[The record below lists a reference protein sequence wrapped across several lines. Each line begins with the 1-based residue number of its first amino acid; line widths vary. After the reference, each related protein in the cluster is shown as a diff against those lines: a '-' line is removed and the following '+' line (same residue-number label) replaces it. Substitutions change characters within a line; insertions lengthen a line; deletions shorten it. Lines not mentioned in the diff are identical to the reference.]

1 MQTGLLPIGEGAR
14 HIRFPGSA
22 GRAGG
27 LRILILSHSGGTLMA
42 NAATRTKRLNE
53 TKMVLRQP
61 LLLIAIILS
70 FALLLLFVIYPLAK
84 TLIYSLTD
92 ETGAFSLANLIS
104 ILQTPRYGKVFGR
117 TMALGLIVAVIAT
130 FIGYVFA
137 YTVTRVD
144 IPGKGFFKT
153 MATLPILSPPFVLS
167 LSIIFLFGKQGLISK
182 DLLGITGSSV
192 YGLKSLIV
200 VQVMSFF
207 PIAYLTLSG
216 ILSSI
221 DASVEDAACNMGA
234 GRWKTFWTVTFPL
247 SLPGIISGAL
257 LVFIQS
263 LEDFSN
269 PATIGGD
276 YTTLSIEVYN
286 IITGSY
292 DMRKGSVLA
301 LLLLLPAVIAYLL
314 NKYWVN
320 KKSFVTVTGKPTQ
333 ARKLIEEPHIKWP
346 LFIFCLLVSSIIIL
360 FYGTVI
366 FASFVRTWGVDF
378 SLTLDQYRKALQ
390 YGWDSLKNS
399 MVLGLISAVI
409 GGLLGMVIAYITA
422 KRNYFGKRFIEVS
435 SVLMFAV
442 PGTVLGISYILG
454 FNSKPLALT
463 GTGVILVIVF
473 TFRNMPVA
481 IESGTTT
488 LLQID
493 NSIEDA
499 STILGADTG
508 YSFRRIT
515 LPMLKNAF
523 FSGIVYSFTKAIT
536 AVSAVIFLVSPRWK
550 LVTSNIYS
558 LFDMAKYGQAA
569 AFVTMMVGILLVFIG
584 LFSTV
589 INFLLA
595 PRSKVPQAKT
605 KTEETK

>member
-1 MQTGLLPIGEGAR
+1 
-14 HIRFPGSA
+14 
-22 GRAGG
+22 
-27 LRILILSHSGGTLMA
+27 MA
-42 NAATRTKRLNE
+42 NATTRTKRLNE
-53 TKMVLRQP
+53 TKMILQQP

-92 ETGAFSLANLIS
+92 ETGAFSLANLIA

-137 YTVTRVD
+137 YTVTRVN

-182 DLLGITGSSV
+182 NLLGITGSSV
-192 YGLKSLIV
+192 YGMKSLIV

-333 ARKLIEEPHIKWP
+333 ARKLINEPHIKWP
-346 LFIFCLLVSSIIIL
+346 LFAFCLIVSVIIIL

-399 MVLGLISAVI
+399 MTLGLISAII

-422 KRNYFGKRFIEVS
+422 KRNYYGKRFIEVS

-463 GTGVILVIVF
+463 GTGIILVIVF

-493 NSIEDA
+493 NSIEEA

-584 LFSTV
+584 LFNAV

-595 PRSKVPQAKT
+595 PRSKVPQAKSN
-605 KTEETK
+605 TEESK

>member
-1 MQTGLLPIGEGAR
+1 
-14 HIRFPGSA
+14 
-22 GRAGG
+22 
-27 LRILILSHSGGTLMA
+27 MA
-42 NAATRTKRLNE
+42 NATTRAKRLNE
-53 TKMVLRQP
+53 TKMILRQP

-92 ETGAFSLANLIS
+92 ETGAFSLANLIA

-137 YTVTRVD
+137 YTVTRVN

-182 DLLGITGSSV
+182 NLLGITGSSV
-192 YGLKSLIV
+192 YGMKSLIV

-301 LLLLLPAVIAYLL
+301 LLLLLVIAYLL

-320 KKSFVTVTGKPTQ
+320 KKSFVTRTGKPTQ
-333 ARKLIEEPHIKWP
+333 ARKLINEPHIKWP
-346 LFIFCLLVSSIIIL
+346 LFAFCLIVSVIIIL

-378 SLTLDQYRKALQ
+378 SLTLDQYHKALQ

-399 MVLGLISAVI
+399 MTLGLISAII

-422 KRNYFGKRFIEVS
+422 KRNYYGKRFIEVS

-463 GTGVILVIVF
+463 GTGIILVIVF

-493 NSIEDA
+493 NSIEEA

-584 LFSTV
+584 LFNAV

-595 PRSKVPQAKT
+595 PRSKVPQAKSN
-605 KTEETK
+605 TEESK

>member
-1 MQTGLLPIGEGAR
+1 MAHTTT
-14 HIRFPGSA
+14 
-22 GRAGG
+22 RA
-27 LRILILSHSGGTLMA
+27 
-42 NAATRTKRLNE
+42 KRLNE
-53 TKMVLRQP
+53 TKMIFRQP
-61 LLLIAIILS
+61 LLLVAIILS
-70 FALLLLFVIYPLAK
+70 MALLLLFVVYPLAK
-84 TLIYSLTD
+84 MLVYSLTD

-117 TMALGLIVAVIAT
+117 TMALGLIVAAIAT
-130 FIGYVFA
+130 FVGYVFA
-137 YTVTRVD
+137 YTITRVNV
-144 IPGKGFFKT
+144 PAKGFLKT

-182 DLLGITGSSV
+182 NLLHIANSSV
-192 YGLKSLIV
+192 YGMKSLIV

-216 ILSSI
+216 ILASI

-333 ARKLIEEPHIKWP
+333 ARKLIDEPHIKWP
-346 LFIFCLLVSSIIIL
+346 LFAFCMIVSAVIIL

-366 FASFVRTWGVDF
+366 FASFVRTWGIDF
-378 SLTLDQYRKALQ
+378 SLTLDQYRRALQ

-399 MVLGLISAVI
+399 IVLGVISAVI
-409 GGLLGMVIAYITA
+409 GGLLGMIIAYITA

-481 IESGTTT
+481 IESGSTT

-493 NSIEDA
+493 NSIEEA

-515 LPMLKNAF
+515 LPILKNAF

-558 LFDMAKYGQAA
+558 LFDLAKYGQAA

-584 LFSTV
+584 LFNTV
-589 INFLLA
+589 INLLLA
-595 PRSKVPQAKT
+595 PRSRVPQAKT
-605 KTEETK
+605 TSKTEGSK

>member
-1 MQTGLLPIGEGAR
+1 
-14 HIRFPGSA
+14 
-22 GRAGG
+22 
-27 LRILILSHSGGTLMA
+27 MA
-42 NAATRTKRLNE
+42 NATTRAKRLNE
-53 TKMVLRQP
+53 TKMILRQP

-92 ETGAFSLANLIS
+92 ETGAFSLANLIT

-137 YTVTRVD
+137 YTVTRVNV
-144 IPGKGFFKT
+144 PAKGFFKT

-182 DLLGITGSSV
+182 NLLGITGSSV

-216 ILSSI
+216 ILASI

-234 GRWKTFWTVTFPL
+234 GRWKTFWTVTFLL

-346 LFIFCLLVSSIIIL
+346 LFAFCLIVSAIIIL

-399 MVLGLISAVI
+399 MTLGLISAVI

-422 KRNYFGKRFIEVS
+422 KRNYYGKRFIEVA

-463 GTGVILVIVF
+463 GTGLILVIVF

-493 NSIEDA
+493 NSIEEA

-558 LFDMAKYGQAA
+558 LFDLAKYGQAA

-584 LFSTV
+584 LFNTV

-605 KTEETK
+605 KTEESK

>member
-1 MQTGLLPIGEGAR
+1 
-14 HIRFPGSA
+14 
-22 GRAGG
+22 
-27 LRILILSHSGGTLMA
+27 MA
-42 NAATRTKRLNE
+42 NATTRTKRLNE
-53 TKMVLRQP
+53 TKMILRQP
-61 LLLIAIILS
+61 LLLIAILLS

-92 ETGAFSLANLIS
+92 ETGAFSLANLIT

-117 TMALGLIVAVIAT
+117 TMALGLIVAFIAT
-130 FIGYVFA
+130 FIGYIFA
-137 YTVTRVD
+137 YTVTRVNV
-144 IPGKGFFKT
+144 PCKGFLKT

-182 DLLGITGSSV
+182 NLLGITGSSV

-216 ILSSI
+216 ILASI

-301 LLLLLPAVIAYLL
+301 LLLLLPAVIAYLF

-346 LFIFCLLVSSIIIL
+346 LFAFCLIVSAIIIL

-399 MVLGLISAVI
+399 MTLGLISAVI

-422 KRNYFGKRFIEVS
+422 KRNYYGKRFIEVA

-463 GTGVILVIVF
+463 GTGLILVIVF

-493 NSIEDA
+493 NSIEEA

-558 LFDMAKYGQAA
+558 LFDLAKYGQAA

-584 LFSTV
+584 LFNTV
-589 INFLLA
+589 INLLLA
-595 PRSKVPQAKT
+595 PRSKVPQAKS
-605 KTEETK
+605 KTEESK

>member
-1 MQTGLLPIGEGAR
+1 
-14 HIRFPGSA
+14 
-22 GRAGG
+22 
-27 LRILILSHSGGTLMA
+27 MA
-42 NAATRTKRLNE
+42 NATTRAKRLNE
-53 TKMVLRQP
+53 TKMILRQP

-92 ETGAFSLANLIS
+92 GTGAFSLANLIT

-137 YTVTRVD
+137 YTVTRVNV
-144 IPGKGFFKT
+144 PAKGFFKT

-182 DLLGITGSSV
+182 NLLGITGSSV

-216 ILSSI
+216 ILASI

-346 LFIFCLLVSSIIIL
+346 LFAFCLIVSAIIIL

-399 MVLGLISAVI
+399 MTLGLISAVI

-422 KRNYFGKRFIEVS
+422 KRNYFGKRFIEIS

-463 GTGVILVIVF
+463 GTGIILVIVF

-493 NSIEDA
+493 NSIEEA

-558 LFDMAKYGQAA
+558 LFDLAKYGQAA

-584 LFSTV
+584 LFNTV

-605 KTEETK
+605 KTEESK

>member
-1 MQTGLLPIGEGAR
+1 
-14 HIRFPGSA
+14 
-22 GRAGG
+22 
-27 LRILILSHSGGTLMA
+27 MA
-42 NAATRTKRLNE
+42 NATTRAKRLNE
-53 TKMVLRQP
+53 TKMILQQP

-92 ETGAFSLANLIS
+92 ETGAFSLANLIA

-117 TMALGLIVAVIAT
+117 TMALSLIVAVIAT

-137 YTVTRVD
+137 YTVTRVN

-182 DLLGITGSSV
+182 NLLGITGSSV
-192 YGLKSLIV
+192 YGMKSLIV

-333 ARKLIEEPHIKWP
+333 ARKLINEPHIKWP
-346 LFIFCLLVSSIIIL
+346 LFAFCLIVSVIIIL

-399 MVLGLISAVI
+399 MTLGLISAII

-422 KRNYFGKRFIEVS
+422 KRNYYGKRFIEVS

-463 GTGVILVIVF
+463 GTGIILVIVF

-493 NSIEDA
+493 NSIEEA

-584 LFSTV
+584 LFNAV

-595 PRSKVPQAKT
+595 PRSKVPQAKSN
-605 KTEETK
+605 TEESK

>member
-1 MQTGLLPIGEGAR
+1 
-14 HIRFPGSA
+14 
-22 GRAGG
+22 
-27 LRILILSHSGGTLMA
+27 MA
-42 NAATRTKRLNE
+42 NATTRAKRLNE
-53 TKMVLRQP
+53 TKMILQQP

-92 ETGAFSLANLIS
+92 ETGAFSLANLIA

-137 YTVTRVD
+137 YTVTRVN

-182 DLLGITGSSV
+182 NLLGITGSSV
-192 YGLKSLIV
+192 YGMKSLIV

-269 PATIGGD
+269 TATIGGD

-333 ARKLIEEPHIKWP
+333 ARKLINESHIKWP
-346 LFIFCLLVSSIIIL
+346 LFAFCLIVSVIIIL

-399 MVLGLISAVI
+399 MTLGLISAII

-422 KRNYFGKRFIEVS
+422 KRNYYGKRFIEVS

-463 GTGVILVIVF
+463 GTGIILVIVF

-493 NSIEDA
+493 NSIEEA

-584 LFSTV
+584 LFNAV

-595 PRSKVPQAKT
+595 PRSKVPQAKSN
-605 KTEETK
+605 TEESK

>member
-1 MQTGLLPIGEGAR
+1 
-14 HIRFPGSA
+14 
-22 GRAGG
+22 
-27 LRILILSHSGGTLMA
+27 MA
-42 NAATRTKRLNE
+42 NATTRAKRLNE
-53 TKMVLRQP
+53 TKMILRQP

-92 ETGAFSLANLIS
+92 ETGAFSLANLIT

-137 YTVTRVD
+137 YTVTRVNV
-144 IPGKGFFKT
+144 PAKGFFKT

-182 DLLGITGSSV
+182 NLLGITGSSV

-216 ILSSI
+216 ILASI

-234 GRWKTFWTVTFPL
+234 SRWKTFWTVTFPL

-320 KKSFVTVTGKPTQ
+320 KKSFVTVTGKPT
-333 ARKLIEEPHIKWP
+333 RPGSSLRNPTSSGP
-346 LFIFCLLVSSIIIL
+346 CLL
-360 FYGTVI
+360 
-366 FASFVRTWGVDF
+366 
-378 SLTLDQYRKALQ
+378 
-390 YGWDSLKNS
+390 
-399 MVLGLISAVI
+399 SA
-409 GGLLGMVIAYITA
+409 
-422 KRNYFGKRFIEVS
+422 
-435 SVLMFAV
+435 
-442 PGTVLGISYILG
+442 
-454 FNSKPLALT
+454 
-463 GTGVILVIVF
+463 
-473 TFRNMPVA
+473 
-481 IESGTTT
+481 
-488 LLQID
+488 
-493 NSIEDA
+493 
-499 STILGADTG
+499 
-508 YSFRRIT
+508 
-515 LPMLKNAF
+515 
-523 FSGIVYSFTKAIT
+523 
-536 AVSAVIFLVSPRWK
+536 
-550 LVTSNIYS
+550 
-558 LFDMAKYGQAA
+558 
-569 AFVTMMVGILLVFIG
+569 
-584 LFSTV
+584 
-589 INFLLA
+589 
-595 PRSKVPQAKT
+595 
-605 KTEETK
+605 

>member
-1 MQTGLLPIGEGAR
+1 
-14 HIRFPGSA
+14 
-22 GRAGG
+22 
-27 LRILILSHSGGTLMA
+27 MA
-42 NAATRTKRLNE
+42 NAAGSGGKSAARLKRRNE
-53 TKMVLRQP
+53 SKMIMRQP
-61 LLLIAIILS
+61 IMLISILTVIV
-70 FALLLLFVIYPLAK
+70 LLLLFVIYPLVK
-84 TLIYSLTD
+84 ILLFSLTD
-92 ETGAFSLANLIS
+92 ASGTFSLATAAEIFS
-104 ILQTPRYGKVFGR
+104 TSRYLKTFGR
-117 TMALGLIVAVIAT
+117 TMVLGVIVAVIAT
-130 FIGYVFA
+130 FIGYIFA
-137 YTVTRVD
+137 YTITRTNV
-144 IPGKGFFKT
+144 PCKGFLKT
-153 MATLPILSPPFVLS
+153 IATLPILSPPFILC
-167 LSIIFLFGKQGLISK
+167 LSIIFLFGRQGLITNG
-182 DLLGITGSSV
+182 LLKITDNDV
-192 YGLKSLIV
+192 YGMGSLIV
-200 VQVMSFF
+200 VQVLSFF
-207 PIAYLTLSG
+207 PIAYMTLSG

-234 GRWKTFWTVTFPL
+234 SRWHTFWTVTFPL
-247 SLPGIISGAL
+247 SLPGIISGCL

-276 YTTLSIEVYN
+276 FTTLSVEVYQT
-286 IITGSY
+286 ITGSY
-292 DMRKGSVLA
+292 DMQKGSVLA
-301 LLLLLPAVIAYLL
+301 LLMLVPTMLAYLL

-333 ARKLIEEPHIKWP
+333 ARKLIDEPHIKWP
-346 LFIFCLLVSSIIIL
+346 LFAVCLVVAAVIIL
-360 FYGTVI
+360 FYGTVV
-366 FASFVRTWGVDF
+366 FGSFVKTWGYDYT
-378 SLTLDQYRKALQ
+378 LTLDQYTRALQ
-390 YGWDSLKNS
+390 QGWDSLRNS
-399 MVLGLISAVI
+399 IILGLIGALI

-463 GTGVILVIVF
+463 GTGLILVIVF

-493 NSIEDA
+493 NSIEEA

-515 LPMLKNAF
+515 LPMLKSAF

-584 LFSTV
+584 LFNTV

-605 KTEETK
+605 KTEESK

>member
-1 MQTGLLPIGEGAR
+1 MAKTAAAGEKSTAR
-14 HIRFPGSA
+14 
-22 GRAGG
+22 
-27 LRILILSHSGGTLMA
+27 M
-42 NAATRTKRLNE
+42 KKLNE
-53 TKMVLRQP
+53 TKMILRQP
-61 LLLIAIILS
+61 LLLVAVILTIL
-70 FALLLLFVIYPLAK
+70 LLLLFVVYPLLK
-84 TLIYSLTD
+84 ILIFSMTD
-92 ETGAFSLANLIS
+92 ADGNFSLGNLKT
-104 ILQTPRYGKVFGR
+104 ILTTSRYLAVFGR
-117 TMALGLIVAVIAT
+117 TMLLGVIVAVIAT

-137 YTVTRVD
+137 YTITRTNV
-144 IPGKGFFKT
+144 PCKGFLKT
-153 MATLPILSPPFVLS
+153 IATLPILSPPFILS
-167 LSIIFLFGKQGLISK
+167 LSIIFLFGKQGFITK
-182 DLLGITGSSV
+182 TLLGITGNNV
-192 YGLKSLIV
+192 YGMGSLVV

-234 GRWKTFWTVTFPL
+234 SRWHTFWTVTFPL
-247 SLPGIISGAL
+247 SLPGIISGCL

-269 PATIGGD
+269 PATIGGEFS
-276 YTTLSIEVYN
+276 TLSIEVYQ

-292 DMRKGSVLA
+292 DMQKGSVLA
-301 LLLLLPAVIAYLL
+301 LLLLLPAVTAYLF
-314 NKYWVN
+314 NKYWVS

-333 ARKLIEEPHIKWP
+333 ARKMIDEGHIKWP
-346 LFIFCLLVSSIIIL
+346 LFAFCMVVAAVILL

-366 FASFVRTWGVDF
+366 FGSFVRTWGYDY
-378 SLTLDQYRKALQ
+378 SLTLDQYRKALA

-399 MVLGLISAVI
+399 MILGLISAVI
-409 GGLLGMVIAYITA
+409 GGLLGMIIAYITA
-422 KRNYFGKRFIEVS
+422 KRNYYGKRFIEVS

-442 PGTVLGISYILG
+442 PGTVLGISYVLA
-454 FNSKPLALT
+454 FNTKPLVLT
-463 GTGVILVIVF
+463 GTALILIIVF

-493 NSIEDA
+493 NSIEEA

-515 LPMLKNAF
+515 LPMLRNAF

-536 AVSAVIFLVSPRWK
+536 AVSAVIFLVSARWN
-550 LVTSNIYS
+550 LVTSKIYS
-558 LFDMAKYGQAA
+558 LFDQAKYSQAA
-569 AFVTMMVGILLVFIG
+569 AFVTMLVLILLVFIG
-584 LFSTV
+584 IFNGI
-589 INFLLA
+589 INMLLA

-605 KTEETK
+605 QKTEGTK